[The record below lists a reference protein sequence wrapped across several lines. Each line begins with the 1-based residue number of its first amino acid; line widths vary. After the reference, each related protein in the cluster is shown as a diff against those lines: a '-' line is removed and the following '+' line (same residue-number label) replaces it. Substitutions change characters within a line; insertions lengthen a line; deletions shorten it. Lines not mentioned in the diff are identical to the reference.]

1 MRQFAL
7 AQVTPAMPTGWPAP
21 AKARMPGAH
30 PGLVCCRTAF
40 AELYAAQAGKLAEH
54 MAKLRAKETAQR
66 EAFKKHVERFIP
78 TQASPA
84 CLPGQLLPDILRAQ
98 SWAAL

>member
-1 MRQFAL
+1 M
-7 AQVTPAMPTGWPAP
+7 
-21 AKARMPGAH
+21 
-30 PGLVCCRTAF
+30 AF

-54 MAKLRAKETAQR
+54 MAKLRAKEVAQR

-84 CLPGQLLPDILRAQ
+84 CLPGQLLPEMCRLCHCLSSELGCLIARQ
-98 SWAAL
+98 HSQQH